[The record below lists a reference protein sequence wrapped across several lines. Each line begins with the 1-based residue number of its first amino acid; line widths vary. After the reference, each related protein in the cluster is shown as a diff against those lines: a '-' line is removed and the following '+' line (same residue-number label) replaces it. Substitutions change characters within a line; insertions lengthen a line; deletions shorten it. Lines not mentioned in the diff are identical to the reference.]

1 MVENHPVV
9 EILTLHSILSH
20 LVFAGPPGVEQSDSA
35 IRDAAL
41 NSKMGTPL
49 SFRPIATLRT
59 VFAEKFGIPR
69 QSGIVE
75 EAVGRVE
82 FLAEFNRA
90 DFVRGLESFSH
101 IWLVTVFHQSL
112 PWDGKATVRPPRL
125 GGNER
130 LGVFATRSP
139 NRPNPIGLSLVKL
152 VKIETEPR
160 LVLHVAGV
168 DAVDGTPV
176 LDIKPYLPWCESR
189 ADARADWAG
198 AAPNLREADQV
209 MIPSTIAEALGK
221 DEPLIRQLL
230 RLEPQP
236 AYQNTAE
243 RIYGMTVAGWNVKW
257 RIADQQVVVLEAK
270 RAANA

>member
-1 MVENHPVV
+1 MDTNF
-9 EILTLHSILSH
+9 SI
-20 LVFAGPPGVEQSDSA
+20 
-35 IRDAAL
+35 
-41 NSKMGTPL
+41 
-49 SFRPIATLRT
+49 RPIATLRT
-59 VFAEKFGIPR
+59 PFAGKFGVPR
-69 QSGIVE
+69 QSGLVE
-75 EAVGRVE
+75 EALGTVE
-82 FLAEFNRA
+82 FLPEFNRA

-101 IWLVTVFHQSL
+101 IWLVTVFHQSP

-139 NRPNPIGLSLVKL
+139 NRPNPIGLSLVSL

-189 ADARADWAG
+189 GDARSDWAG
-198 AAPNLREADQV
+198 AAPVLREAEQV
-209 MIPSTIAEALGK
+209 MIPATICDALGK
-221 DEPLIRQLL
+221 DEQLIRQLL

-236 AYQNTAE
+236 AYQETAE
-243 RIYGMTVAGWNVKW
+243 RTYGMTVAGWNVKW
-257 RIADQQVVVLEAK
+257 RTDDHQVVVLEAK
-270 RAANA
+270 RAAIA

>member
-1 MVENHPVV
+1 MRTPAR
-9 EILTLHSILSH
+9 L
-20 LVFAGPPGVEQSDSA
+20 
-35 IRDAAL
+35 AL
-41 NSKMGTPL
+41 FSQMDTTFSL
-49 SFRPIATLRT
+49 RPIATLRT
-59 VFAEKFGIPR
+59 PFAEKFGIPR
-69 QSGIVE
+69 QSGLVE

-82 FLAEFNRA
+82 FHDEFNRA
-90 DFVRGLESFSH
+90 DFVRGLEAFSH
-101 IWLVTVFHQSL
+101 IWLVTVFHQSP

-130 LGVFATRSP
+130 LGVFATRSQ
-139 NRPNPIGLSLVKL
+139 NRPNPIGLSLVRL

-168 DAVDGTPV
+168 DAVDETPV

-189 ADARADWAG
+189 GDARADWAG
-198 AAPNLREADQV
+198 AAPTLREADQV
-209 MIPSTIAEALGK
+209 MIPTTIADALGK

-236 AYQNTAE
+236 AYQETAE

-257 RIADQQVVVLEAK
+257 RIDDDRVVVLAAK
-270 RAANA
+270 RTENA